1 MRRLA
6 SQLEAVRNSTEDS
19 AQWRRALLRAQKEL
33 IAAQE
38 VGDEKLHIMSQ
49 LQEHIDNKVRQM
61 DIDLRNLGE
70 YFKRMPSCL
79 FLILLF
85 LTLFFLI
92 LDYGKDQETNDSNK
106 DNQTASSGVNAGS
119 TRADNGTSGSG
130 ATGERVS
137 KRARRNRPEL
147 GVTSQSDTANN
158 SPDVPAAPEL
168 PPRREALARVSQYLI
183 LPNLF
188 FSFMNKDRLI

>member
-6 SQLEAVRNSTEDS
+6 NQLEAVRNSAEDS

-70 YFKRMPSCL
+70 CC
-79 FLILLF
+79 IE
-85 LTLFFLI
+85 TLFSV
-92 LDYGKDQETNDSNK
+92 NDCLSFSLFYRVLC
-106 DNQTASSGVNAGS
+106 SSAH
-119 TRADNGTSGSG
+119 
-130 ATGERVS
+130 
-137 KRARRNRPEL
+137 
-147 GVTSQSDTANN
+147 
-158 SPDVPAAPEL
+158 
-168 PPRREALARVSQYLI
+168 
-183 LPNLF
+183 
-188 FSFMNKDRLI
+188 RLW

>member
-70 YFKRMPSCL
+70 CL
-79 FLILLF
+79 
-85 LTLFFLI
+85 
-92 LDYGKDQETNDSNK
+92 YE
-106 DNQTASSGVNAGS
+106 
-119 TRADNGTSGSG
+119 
-130 ATGERVS
+130 
-137 KRARRNRPEL
+137 
-147 GVTSQSDTANN
+147 
-158 SPDVPAAPEL
+158 
-168 PPRREALARVSQYLI
+168 
-183 LPNLF
+183 NLVIF
-188 FSFMNKDRLI
+188 FSFVFVGFNSFFF